1 MLKITIVSQFKLDS
15 ASFPKNHKLN
25 FIDTSEPFFSTKFFY
40 QLKFTLVD
48 EYWLGFSKKRFKKI
62 GPKELSIM

>member
-1 MLKITIVSQFKLDS
+1 MVKITIVSQLTLVG

-25 FIDTSEPFFSTKFFY
+25 CVGALEPIFSTNNFY

-48 EYWLGFSKKRFKKI
+48 EYWLGFLKKGFTKI
-62 GPKELSIM
+62 GSIKLSIM

>member
-1 MLKITIVSQFKLDS
+1 MVKITILSQLTLNS

-25 FIDTSEPFFSTKFFY
+25 CIGALEPFFSTNNFY

-48 EYWLGFSKKRFKKI
+48 EYWLGILKNGLKKI
-62 GPKELSIM
+62 GPKELSII

>member
-1 MLKITIVSQFKLDS
+1 MVKITIVSRLRLDG

-25 FIDTSEPFFSTKFFY
+25 CIGELEPFFSTNNSY

-48 EYWLGFSKKRFKKI
+48 KYWLAFPKTVLKK
-62 GPKELSIM
+62 